1 MLILSFDIPV
11 PEVLSE
17 NFLYRPGFKNRHSFL
32 YLDPKIGQ
40 YKEFIATHISN
51 TYDLSCIPVSITG
64 ILSEYRFY
72 MNPDTFWNRDV
83 TNAVKAVEDAIFSV
97 FKRRNPSLDDSQVIS
112 STAVKIASK
121 TPLIQARF
129 AFLDNPDYNQFL
141 MTHSIF
147 NLLLG
152 DTCES
157 AG

>member
-11 PEVLSE
+11 SEVLSE

-32 YLDPKIGQ
+32 YLDPKIAK
-40 YKEFIATHISN
+40 YKEFIINHIDN
-51 TYDLSCIPVSITG
+51 NYDLSCLPDEITG

-83 TNAVKAVEDAIFSV
+83 TNAVKAVEDAHFSV
-97 FKRRNPSLDDSQVIS
+97 FRKHIPNLDDSQVIS

-121 TPLIQARF
+121 TPLIQSRF
-129 AFLDNPDYNQFL
+129 AFLDSPDQNQFL

-152 DTCES
+152 DFCEPVS
-157 AG
+157 